1 MNNRIRALLF
11 ITDLLVALTAV
22 GGGIA
27 LIVGLETG
35 RFPADWLEGTPFS
48 SYVLPGVILA
58 GVVGGSA
65 TLAALSL
72 LRSPTGGGASVLAG
86 VIMMGWIIAEIL
98 LLKQPSEPTW
108 TEVFYFA
115 LGLVMA
121 LLGWLVGRGQQT
133 EVGHDEDPGNL

>member
-72 LRSPTGGGASVLAG
+72 LRSPAGGGASVLAG

-121 LLGWLVGRGQQT
+121 LLGWLVGRGQQI
-133 EVGHDEDPGNL
+133 GGRSR

>member
-58 GVVGGSA
+58 VVVGGSA

-86 VIMMGWIIAEIL
+86 VVMMGWIIAEIL

-115 LGLVMA
+115 LGLVMV
-121 LLGWLVGRGQQT
+121 LLGWLVGRGQ
-133 EVGHDEDPGNL
+133 